1 MDNNILKMKMD
12 RFKLLEEKKMKNTYI
27 QKRFLHVQIK
37 TEFVKTVELNIIKD
51 FTKKDI

>member
-12 RFKLLEEKKMKNTYI
+12 RFKLLEEKRMKNTYFP
-27 QKRFLHVQIK
+27 KRFQHVLIK
-37 TEFVKTVELNIIKD
+37 TDSVKIVELNIIKD